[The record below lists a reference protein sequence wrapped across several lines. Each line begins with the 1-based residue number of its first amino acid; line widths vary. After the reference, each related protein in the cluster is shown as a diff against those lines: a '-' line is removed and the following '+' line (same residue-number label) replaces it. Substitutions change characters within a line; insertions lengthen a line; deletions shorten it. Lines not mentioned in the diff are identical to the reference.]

1 MTAAGG
7 AAPSRPMRRAG
18 SLLLML
24 LVLVAQSGGLQLLAW
39 TSMALSAGTGVSAV
53 MAKPCSMCR
62 AAQELDGAADDR
74 SPLVKPVKK
83 ADLAEPPVELV
94 LLPIP
99 LVAMVPVY
107 GDVIG
112 VAQWSAV
119 PEIPPPQRA

>member
-1 MTAAGG
+1 LTRAGG
-7 AAPSRPMRRAG
+7 SAPSFPMRRAG

-24 LVLVAQSGGLQLLAW
+24 LVLVAQSGGLQVLAW
-39 TSMALSAGTGVSAV
+39 TSMALRSGTGVSVV
-53 MAKPCSMCR
+53 MAKPCSMCQ

-83 ADLAEPPVELV
+83 ADLAEPPGELV
-94 LLPIP
+94 LLPVP
-99 LVAMVPVY
+99 LVAVVPVY

-112 VAQWSAV
+112 VAQWFAV